1 MTDLMRAEAYEVPA
15 GTKSMAVN
23 FNNVECVF
31 EVEHGFL
38 VCFAS
43 GMRCFVSKEQRESI
57 VKTME
62 VKRD

>member
-1 MTDLMRAEAYEVPA
+1 MTDLMRADAYEVPA
-15 GTKSMAVN
+15 GTKSITVN

-38 VCFAS
+38 VCFTS
-43 GMRCFVSKEQRESI
+43 GMRCFVSREQRESI
-57 VKTME
+57 VKPME